1 MLRAQIWISICY
13 QTVGLWLSTQ
23 TRALFTHDDVQTW
36 LKKRSNFGI
45 LDLRVLLIRPTS
57 TSAWNCIFFLDCCG
71 SFVHF
76 YDSQFFFLCQYER
89 TLQLRVWRSQCLD
102 SLLGGDLLSG
112 IALLYNKTKMFNKH
126 CNASLYN
133 TLSFRRYSTCTFY
146 LMEWG
151 GRVVQHFHNVDQT
164 YLTYAPS
171 STSYKQNK
179 KVTILNVER
188 MYKALVRGVSV
199 LKM

>member
-1 MLRAQIWISICY
+1 MPSNVGGSFTLLTLLTPLTLLTLPTSFWGRVWATVWPASDNRIW
-13 QTVGLWLSTQ
+13 WLIKQ
-23 TRALFTHDDVQTW
+23 L
-36 LKKRSNFGI
+36 NFGI
-45 LDLRVLLIRPTS
+45 LDLRVSLIRPTS

-133 TLSFRRYSTCTFY
+133 TLSFRRYSTCTHY
-146 LMEWG
+146 WMEWG
-151 GRVVQHFHNVDQT
+151 G
-164 YLTYAPS
+164 
-171 STSYKQNK
+171 TSC
-179 KVTILNVER
+179 TTFP
-188 MYKALVRGVSV
+188 
-199 LKM
+199 